1 MSTYL
6 FFFALAIY
14 VFTSARDMRL
24 SCRSGPL
31 KLIVL
36 SGLSIA
42 IIAWLSDG
50 IPLSDFAKGYYPAG
64 RLIWESPESLYSCD
78 HGLHPSKLCFVN
90 FPIVAVLFSPFSYL
104 PLTLAEILFTIMG
117 VCLAAVGVWRLCK
130 GANSADGRL
139 VAGLCIL
146 SGPLAYSI
154 WLGNISHLLL
164 PLMLAGFTAY
174 SAGRDTKAGLIFS
187 LLAFLKPFCALFL
200 LYFLARRQWRL
211 LFVMVS
217 SALSAVIVSL
227 LLFGVPVHEIFLKDF
242 VLGFGAKPV
251 VAFSVENYAAAIA
264 HLTMPLNHLR
274 SFAPIDELV
283 WFKITRVSLS
293 ALTIFV
299 VGAILDRAG
308 KPSTAEA
315 KLAEL
320 CIALCVVLLIAPVT
334 WTHYLLLLLIP
345 IAWVMMGE
353 FKVHVRMSE
362 LVAVLVAAFLII
374 LPVHQMIAP
383 PGLRFIVQRLWNLH
397 YVVGVCILLGA
408 LLKIRSKMP
417 VAIEAQSGTKS
428 AVPISGN
435 GDYWA
440 LDNLFRVKRESRS
453 GSIPSA

>member
-1 MSTYL
+1 
-6 FFFALAIY
+6 
-14 VFTSARDMRL
+14 
-24 SCRSGPL
+24 
-31 KLIVL
+31 
-36 SGLSIA
+36 
-42 IIAWLSDG
+42 
-50 IPLSDFAKGYYPAG
+50 
-64 RLIWESPESLYSCD
+64 
-78 HGLHPSKLCFVN
+78 
-90 FPIVAVLFSPFSYL
+90 
-104 PLTLAEILFTIMG
+104 
-117 VCLAAVGVWRLCK
+117 
-130 GANSADGRL
+130 
-139 VAGLCIL
+139 
-146 SGPLAYSI
+146 
-154 WLGNISHLLL
+154 
-164 PLMLAGFTAY
+164 
-174 SAGRDTKAGLIFS
+174 
-187 LLAFLKPFCALFL
+187 
-200 LYFLARRQWRL
+200 
-211 LFVMVS
+211 
-217 SALSAVIVSL
+217 
-227 LLFGVPVHEIFLKDF
+227 LKDF